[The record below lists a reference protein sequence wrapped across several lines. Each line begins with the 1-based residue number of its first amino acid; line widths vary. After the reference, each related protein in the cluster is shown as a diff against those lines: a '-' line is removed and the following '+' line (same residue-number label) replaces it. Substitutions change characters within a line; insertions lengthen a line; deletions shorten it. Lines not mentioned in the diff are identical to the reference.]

1 MHSCLLVVNVIGTSI
16 SVGWSKYDIFYFF
29 SKKLLAS
36 VVKVPAATSQLLFW
50 TPTSV
55 EWPQKSL
62 EFQVRFIQSCYILG
76 GQRDWGKGVHCGNV
90 SVNNNANGFCFKRH
104 TIHITANSH
113 ACGLK
118 TSISRQL
125 TLVGQFLTPDWKM
138 WVVAVLLD
146 TISKN
151 MLTHSLLEI
160 LPKNAFWS

>member
-113 ACGLK
+113 ALGV
-118 TSISRQL
+118 S
-125 TLVGQFLTPDWKM
+125 LTPAGWKLRSHASSRL
-138 WVVAVLLD
+138 WANFSRLIEKCELLPFC
-146 TISKN
+146 
-151 MLTHSLLEI
+151 LTQF
-160 LPKNAFWS
+160 PKTC